1 MTPTISLTVLLSFV
15 VLFHDLSA
23 IPSPRK
29 VIEEDGSTYDEE
41 RCEVAAKDAA
51 NSGACA
57 VLFEKS
63 KCKLGIFGDSL
74 DIEEGNW
81 TNLRGTGFHEDV
93 ETILVKPGCMLFGYD
108 ENDKKDRGTGISV
121 SAVGKTDYVVR
132 VLDGKFD
139 LEDDIEAVECFCG
152 AKARQATEVQP
163 LKSGNFLESIAN
175 WAGAGTATNHCNL
188 WIHAFNRLPV
198 SERPCA
204 IIFESEDCETSDGVL
219 LKDWY
224 LEVLPSNKVV
234 NLPEISTGAK
244 ADSAEAV
251 LVRPGCS
258 FTAYDEDDGK
268 GKEVTVTAPKT
279 SKSPKFYPLASTRN
293 PFKIL
298 TGGGKPD
305 LDEDMDSYKC
315 TC

>member
-1 MTPTISLTVLLSFV
+1 M
-15 VLFHDLSA
+15 
-23 IPSPRK
+23 
-29 VIEEDGSTYDEE
+29 
-41 RCEVAAKDAA
+41 
-51 NSGACA
+51 
-57 VLFEKS
+57 
-63 KCKLGIFGDSL
+63 
-74 DIEEGNW
+74 
-81 TNLRGTGFHEDV
+81 
-93 ETILVKPGCMLFGYD
+93 
-108 ENDKKDRGTGISV
+108 
-121 SAVGKTDYVVR
+121 
-132 VLDGKFD
+132 
-139 LEDDIEAVECFCG
+139 
-152 AKARQATEVQP
+152 
-163 LKSGNFLESIAN
+163 KSGNFLESIAN

-298 TGGGKPD
+298 TGGGKAV
-305 LDEDMDSYKC
+305 SSGIFVSV
-315 TC
+315 

>member
-1 MTPTISLTVLLSFV
+1 MFSTYSHLVYRLQNEMTPAISLTALLSFV

-132 VLDGKFD
+132 VLDGKF
-139 LEDDIEAVECFCG
+139 VSCFM
-152 AKARQATEVQP
+152 
-163 LKSGNFLESIAN
+163 L
-175 WAGAGTATNHCNL
+175 
-188 WIHAFNRLPV
+188 
-198 SERPCA
+198 
-204 IIFESEDCETSDGVL
+204 
-219 LKDWY
+219 
-224 LEVLPSNKVV
+224 
-234 NLPEISTGAK
+234 
-244 ADSAEAV
+244 
-251 LVRPGCS
+251 
-258 FTAYDEDDGK
+258 
-268 GKEVTVTAPKT
+268 
-279 SKSPKFYPLASTRN
+279 
-293 PFKIL
+293 
-298 TGGGKPD
+298 
-305 LDEDMDSYKC
+305 
-315 TC
+315 